1 MISPMRLSP
10 ALLVF
15 ALLQLSSWVG
25 FAESTRAQAAPA
37 RAYWVFFS
45 RPAETPSPTDYS
57 TLAERIPRETW
68 ARRGPG
74 ALPDRNDLDVPG
86 AFVDAVRAHGRV
98 RHVSRWFCA
107 VSAELDA
114 RACERVAALPFVREL
129 RPVAR
134 MKTNSLGPALGP
146 DGEPLGV
153 TLEGSL
159 VERPDPSAESPL
171 LLSGPPSGPAHGQLA
186 EIGATAA
193 HDEGFTGNRVRVMM
207 LDTGFRKDHAAFSAT
222 RLDGERDFV
231 FGDGETQNEVEDNPT
246 QHRHGT
252 GCWAV
257 CGGFDPGR
265 IVGPAYGA
273 TFFLAKT
280 EDIRSETQVEED
292 NYVAALEW
300 ADSLGV
306 RVTSASLSYLD
317 FDDGEEYEFPELDG
331 DTAVITRAVDLA
343 AARGI
348 LCVSA
353 MGNTGPSNGTLGTPA
368 DADSMLAVGAVDSL
382 NNIAQFSSR
391 GPTADGRFK
400 PEVVARGQATWWADA
415 ISPNSYGF
423 ANGTSLSTPLV
434 GGAAALVFEAHP
446 EWGAMQVRDALMATA
461 DRHLAPD
468 FAYGHGRIDVD
479 AAIHS
484 APLVYPLPFDLL
496 APADEAELDTLSP
509 ALTWRSSVDP
519 DETGPLQYLVSLRP
533 IDATGAVLPF
543 EAGSD
548 SVFTPADP
556 LLPGASYRWE
566 VVAVDTDGNR
576 RIARQSRLFH
586 TPAATA
592 GPIWPDRPER
602 GIDLALGP
610 NPFNDRLLWKAV
622 SPDRSRGTAHWAIVT
637 PAGRRVA
644 GGELASDVGRY
655 DLSWDGRDPQ
665 GERVAAG
672 VYYLELVIGSTR
684 MERTVVKLP
693 VGSAQ

>member
-1 MISPMRLSP
+1 MMRPMRVPNL
-10 ALLVF
+10 LLVAVLCF
-15 ALLQLSSWVG
+15 FCPSINLAGSAVSPTNG
-25 FAESTRAQAAPA
+25 A
-37 RAYWVFFS
+37 RAYWVFFAPPAAAPS
-45 RPAETPSPTDYS
+45 PAEYLA
-57 TLAERIPRETW
+57 LAERTPRESW

-74 ALPDRNDLDVPG
+74 ALPDRHDLDVP
-86 AFVDAVRAHGRV
+86 ADYVDAVRAHGAV
-98 RHVSRWFCA
+98 RHVSRWFHA

-114 RACERVAALPFVREL
+114 GGYASVAALPFVREM

-134 MKTNSLGPALGP
+134 LTRNTIGPAFGP

-153 TLEGSL
+153 TIEGTLERGDHRGFDPLS
-159 VERPDPSAESPL
+159 RPAELPY
-171 LLSGPPSGPAHGQLA
+171 GPAQGQLA

-193 HDEGFTGNRVRVMM
+193 HDQGFTGNRVRVMM
-207 LDTGFRKDHAAFSAT
+207 LDTGFRKDHAAFAAS
-222 RLDGERDFV
+222 RLEGERDFI
-231 FGDGETQNEVEDNPT
+231 FGDGDTQNEPEDNPG

-317 FDDGEEYEFPELDG
+317 FDDGEEYELPELDG
-331 DTAVITRAVDLA
+331 DTAVVTRAVDLA

-348 LCVSA
+348 LCVNA
-353 MGNTGPSNGTLGTPA
+353 MGNTGPGDGTLGTPA

-391 GPTADGRFK
+391 GPTGDGRFK

-415 ISPNSYGF
+415 ISPTSYGF

-461 DRHLAPD
+461 DRQSSPD
-468 FAYGHGRIDVD
+468 FAYGYGRIDVD

-484 APLVYPLPFDLL
+484 APLLYPLPFDLL

-509 ALTWRSSVDP
+509 ALTWRATVDP
-519 DETGPLQYLVSLRP
+519 DGGAPLQYLVSLTP
-533 IDATGAVLPF
+533 LDAVGVVLPF
-543 EAGSD
+543 DAGSD
-548 SVFTPADP
+548 TVFTPPAP
-556 LLPGASYRWE
+556 LSPGETYRWE
-566 VVAVDTDGNR
+566 VVAVDAEGNR
-576 RIARQSRLFH
+576 RIARESRLFH

-592 GPIWPDRPER
+592 GPIWPRRPER
-602 GIDLALGP
+602 GVVLSLGP
-610 NPFNDRLLWKAV
+610 NPFSDRLLWKAV
-622 SPDRSRGTAHWAIVT
+622 SPERARGTLNWSIVT

-644 GGELASDVGRY
+644 GGEISSDVGRY
-655 DLSWDGRDPQ
+655 DVSWDGRDLR
-665 GERVAAG
+665 GERVPAG
-672 VYYLELVIGSTR
+672 VYYLELVIGSSR
-684 MERTVVKLP
+684 VERTVVRMP
-693 VGSAQ
+693 VGSSQ